1 MKMDNDRS
9 AAVIAEWPKRLPL
22 TVLDKVCIVLTL
34 VVMLAPVVHLLI
46 NYAGLP
52 AEIATEYQG
61 GAVVETER
69 EAKWF
74 LLILAFGDL
83 LCTLSVLVCIFFP
96 RAINIPPLLLKRPA
110 EQIIRGTRLY
120 LYFTSIACAVFFGYM
135 LEVFLRCAK
144 GTPTEMSGWAIVGL
158 LVAIFGSMGIYFL
171 WLWRGDAAHAP
182 KGKAKSAV
190 AAQRSAVME
199 KWPEKLPL
207 SLADK
212 LMIGVSALLV
222 LLTLARLAMVY
233 GELPATIPTHFGFN
247 GEVDG
252 HGRKSSL
259 LVIAGCELLVWAVI
273 VVNNILPQ
281 TINVPVFL
289 MKRPA
294 EEIVRGTRVLLNT
307 MAVVICGFFWYIQE
321 ITVAIALGAGT
332 AGLHPAALIVFMVGL
347 FGAMIAYFIWLWRA

>member
-252 HGRKSSL
+252 HGGKSSL

-294 EEIVRGTRVLLNT
+294 EEIVRGTRVL
-307 MAVVICGFFWYIQE
+307 MHVIAILCAGLFWYLIE
-321 ITVAIALGAGT
+321 ATVAIAFGT
-332 AGLHPAALIVFMVGL
+332 MAAISNVVMFAFIGALIVSCV
-347 FGAMIAYFIWLWRA
+347 IYFIWLWRA

>member
-1 MKMDNDRS
+1 MKIDHDRS
-9 AAVIAEWPKRLPL
+9 AAVIAEWPKRVPL
-22 TVLDKVCIVLTL
+22 TALDKVCIVLTL
-34 VVMLAPVVHLLI
+34 VVMLAPLVHLLM

-52 AEIATEYQG
+52 AEIATEYEG
-61 GAVVETER
+61 SAVVAT
-69 EAKWF
+69 EAKWL
-74 LLILAFGDL
+74 LLILAFGDV
-83 LCTLSVLVCIFFP
+83 LCTLSVLVCVFFP

-110 EQIIRGTRLY
+110 VQIIRGTRVY
-120 LYFTSIACAVFFGYM
+120 LYVTALACAAFFGYM

-144 GTPTEMSGWAIVGL
+144 GTPTEMSGWAIAGFIAV
-158 LVAIFGSMGIYFL
+158 IFLSMGVYFL
-171 WLWRGDAAHAP
+171 WLWKGDAAHAP
-182 KGKAKSAV
+182 KGKAKSAD

-212 LMIGVSALLV
+212 LMIGVSTLLV

-233 GELPATIPTHFGFN
+233 GDLPATIPTHFGFN
-247 GEVDG
+247 GEADG
-252 HGRKSSL
+252 FGGKSSL
-259 LVIAGCELLVWAVI
+259 LVIAGCELLVWGVL
-273 VVNNILPQ
+273 VVNNFFPQ

-332 AGLHPAALIVFMVGL
+332 TGLHPAALIVFMVGL
-347 FGAMIAYFIWLWRA
+347 FGEMIAYFIWLWRA

>member
-1 MKMDNDRS
+1 MKIDHDRS
-9 AAVIAEWPKRLPL
+9 AAVITEWPKRLPL
-22 TVLDKVCIVLTL
+22 TALDKACIVLTL
-34 VVMLAPVVHLLI
+34 VVMLAPVVHLLL

-61 GAVVETER
+61 GAVVEAER

-74 LLILAFGDL
+74 LLILAFADL

-110 EQIIRGTRLY
+110 VQIIRGTRVY
-120 LYFTSIACAVFFGYM
+120 LYVTALACAAFFGYM
-135 LEVFLRCAK
+135 LEVFLRCAQ
-144 GTPTEMSGWAIVGL
+144 GTPAAMSGWAIAGFIAV
-158 LVAIFGSMGIYFL
+158 IFIGMGVYFL
-171 WLWRGDAAHAP
+171 WLWKGDAAHAP
-182 KGKAKSAV
+182 KGKAKSAD

-207 SLADK
+207 SLLDK
-212 LMIGVSALLV
+212 ILIGVSALLV
-222 LLTLARLAMVY
+222 ILALARLAMAY
-233 GELPATIPTHFGFN
+233 GDLPATIPTHFGFN

-252 HGRKSSL
+252 TGGKSSL
-259 LVIAGCELLVWAVI
+259 LVIAGCELLVWAVLI
-273 VVNNILPQ
+273 VNNILPQ

-294 EEIVRGTRVLLNT
+294 EEIVRGTRVLLNA
-307 MAVVICGFFWYIQE
+307 MAIVICAFFWYIQE
-321 ITVAIALGAGT
+321 VTVAIAMGAGT

>member
-1 MKMDNDRS
+1 MKIDHDRS
-9 AAVIAEWPKRLPL
+9 VAVITEWPKRLPL
-22 TVLDKVCIVLTL
+22 TALDKVCIVLTL
-34 VVMLAPVVHLLI
+34 VVMLAPLVHLLM

-52 AEIATEYQG
+52 AEIATEYEG
-61 GAVVETER
+61 SAVVDT

-74 LLILAFGDL
+74 LLILAFADL

-110 EQIIRGTRLY
+110 VQIIRGTRVY
-120 LYFTSIACAVFFGYM
+120 LYVTALACAAFFGYM

-144 GTPTEMSGWAIVGL
+144 GTPTEMSGWAIAGFIAV
-158 LVAIFGSMGIYFL
+158 IFAGIGIYFL
-171 WLWRGDAAHAP
+171 WLWKGDAGRVP
-182 KGKAKSAV
+182 KGKAKSV
-190 AAQRSAVME
+190 DAAQHSAVME

-212 LMIGVSALLV
+212 LMIGVSTLLV

-233 GELPATIPTHFGFN
+233 GDLPATIPTHFGFN
-247 GEVDG
+247 GEADG
-252 HGRKSSL
+252 FGGKSSL
-259 LVIAGCELLVWAVI
+259 LVTAGCEVLVWVVLI
-273 VVNNILPQ
+273 VGNFLPQ

-294 EEIVRGTRVLLNT
+294 EEIVRGTRLLLNA
-307 MAVVICGFFWYIQE
+307 MAIVICAFFWYIQE
-321 ITVAIALGAGT
+321 ITVAIAMGAGM